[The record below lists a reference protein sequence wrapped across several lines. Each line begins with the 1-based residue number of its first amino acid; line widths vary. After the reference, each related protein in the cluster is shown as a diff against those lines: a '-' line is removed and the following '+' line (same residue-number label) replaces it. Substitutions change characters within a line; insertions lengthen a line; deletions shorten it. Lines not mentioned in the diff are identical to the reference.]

1 MSAYN
6 TDDER
11 IMDALSRAKTH
22 LVAVSASLKVALAII
37 DASGRC
43 PSIEAEVKDAK
54 ADSDT
59 LYELLN
65 AVTEKLEATTS

>member
-11 IMDALSRAKTH
+11 IIDALSRAKTH

-37 DASGRC
+37 DAAGRGR
-43 PSIEAEVKDAK
+43 SIEAEVKTAK
-54 ADSDT
+54 VDSDK
-59 LYELLN
+59 LYEILS
-65 AVTEKLEATTS
+65 AVTEKLEGTTS